1 MSDADMQLIDA
12 NPRDPFDFFP
22 AKYEA
27 QLVAG
32 YSRNTLRKGLQ
43 VFMPDY
49 ARVASKRAR
58 LAAPSI
64 R

>member
-1 MSDADMQLIDA
+1 MVFVPLCLCAIE
-12 NPRDPFDFFP
+12 FP

-32 YSRNTLRKGLQ
+32 YSRNTPRKGLQ

-49 ARVASKRAR
+49 SQVAAKGGILKPPR
-58 LAAPSI
+58 LP
-64 R
+64 